1 MVSDNIISGAVLVA
15 VAGIAEQ
22 PLFFQVSPEISY
34 SGLAIFVNHKICFL
48 RIENMF
54 LWIVFLYK
62 SKN

>member
-48 RIENMF
+48 RIENLF
-54 LWIVFLYK
+54 L
-62 SKN
+62 